1 MKRHSTQR
9 GMMMPIIIGI
19 IALVLIGIA
28 VWFFLMRDTKPE
40 VVRDPRLDD
49 FEFRLP
55 ENPTPM
61 VLEEGQEPPTA
72 TVVETASTSE
82 EDADESDEESTDED
96 VSEDGEEEASDE
108 NTATEDEVE
117 VQGEQETVEP
127 LGTYE
132 AYATE
137 KLANAATGDV
147 VLYFHADWCPSCRNT
162 ESDLSQKKDTIPSG
176 LTILKVNYD
185 EETALKQKYGVTYQ
199 HTFVQVDEE
208 GKKLKQWGGSIT
220 LEDIQAEVL

>member
-1 MKRHSTQR
+1 MKRHSTQQ
-9 GMMMPIIIGI
+9 GMMLPLIIGI
-19 IALVLIGIA
+19 IALVLIGIV
-28 VWFFLMRDTKPE
+28 VWFFFMRDSKPE
-40 VVRDPRLDD
+40 PQRDPRLDD

-55 ENPTPM
+55 DNPSPM
-61 VLEEGQEPPTA
+61 VLEEGQEPPKPP
-72 TVVETASTSE
+72 VQENASSTE
-82 EDADESDEESTDED
+82 EESDEESVDED
-96 VSEDGEEEASDE
+96 EPESEEETEESEDETETTEEEVQ
-108 NTATEDEVE
+108 VE
-117 VQGEQETVEP
+117 GDQAVAEP

-147 VLYFHADWCPSCRNT
+147 VLYFHADWCPSCRST
-162 ESDLSQKKDTIPSG
+162 ESDLSQKKDDIPSG

-220 LEDIQAEVL
+220 LEDIQSEVL